1 MQLFEEAINEVL
13 AEEIRSIRTRA
24 KQKEHDHVTK
34 EVLNIQLKKETLVG
48 DGQRKKKVEEPKNS
62 DRNIEIKRTQQSNYN
77 ENKTEN
83 YNVEK
88 RAEGH
93 KK

>member
-1 MQLFEEAINEVL
+1 M
-13 AEEIRSIRTRA
+13 
-24 KQKEHDHVTK
+24 
-34 EVLNIQLKKETLVG
+34 VG
-48 DGQRKKKVEEPKNS
+48 DGQRKKKEEEPKNS
-62 DRNIEIKRTQQSNYN
+62 DRSIEIKRTQQSNYN